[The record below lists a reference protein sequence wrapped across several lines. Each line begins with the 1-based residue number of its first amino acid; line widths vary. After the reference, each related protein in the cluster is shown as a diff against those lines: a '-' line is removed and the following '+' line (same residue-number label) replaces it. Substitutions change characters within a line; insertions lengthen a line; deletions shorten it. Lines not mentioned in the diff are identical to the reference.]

1 MPTRCGRR
9 PQRVLLFEKGR
20 AELAPPGQPGQPA
33 LTAAGTIRA
42 HRDKRGRSSG
52 HKPARGLPPRFNR
65 SIKHSMAI
73 QQLSE
78 EQIHTW
84 TRAQKDEW
92 WFKNIYRGDMAQLS
106 LRSGLT
112 GFLLGGV
119 LAATSLYIGA
129 KTGIGIG
136 VGLTSVIL
144 AFAMFR
150 MMHAA
155 GWASDYTVLENNCTQ
170 SIATAAGYVVSP
182 LFSSMAAYMLVSGK
196 IIPWWQLMIWIAV
209 ISTLGVLVAFP
220 MKRRFINEDQLPFPE
235 GRACGVV
242 LDSLYT
248 GEAGE
253 GMYKARLLAKVAVLT
268 ATYQAIVSDGWMKLL
283 QFKLLRMDQWAGM
296 KEPWTFHERLDQY
309 YYQAAVKADLWIPK
323 ILGTDFRALGLRFTL
338 DAAMLGVGGLMGIAV
353 ATSCLLGAFINFVI
367 LAPIMIQAG
376 DIVQRV
382 APSGAIVPIS
392 RAEIVNQWSMWWGV
406 AMMVTGSLVS
416 LAAKPE
422 LFTAAFKSVTG
433 KKTKADAGTDL
444 LAHIE
449 VPLWVSYVGVPVFG
463 LLGAWITHEFFGV
476 PLLLALVSL
485 PLIFVLTVI
494 CTNSMALTSWTPT
507 GSLSKITQFTMGA
520 IDSSNPASNL
530 LPAGMTSEIASN
542 AANLLSD
549 IKPGYML
556 GGKPRH
562 QVVGHLIGIIAG
574 VLACVP
580 LFFLLFLPPDVN
592 GVRSVA
598 TLVSEQFAMP
608 AAIQWKGVAE
618 IIAKGLKGLPSSA
631 LIAMGFA
638 VVSAII
644 LEVARIASKGRFQ
657 ISAVSVGL
665 GVVLPPESTLA
676 MWLGALI
683 FWLLSKRFKDA
694 RSAGYKRWV
703 EGCEPICAGLI
714 SGAALMGIGNAIV
727 NVLIG

>member
-1 MPTRCGRR
+1 
-9 PQRVLLFEKGR
+9 
-20 AELAPPGQPGQPA
+20 
-33 LTAAGTIRA
+33 
-42 HRDKRGRSSG
+42 
-52 HKPARGLPPRFNR
+52 
-65 SIKHSMAI
+65 MAI

-657 ISAVSVGL
+657 LSAVSVGL